1 MKIQQAH
8 FDRTESRTTH
18 FLVRLSIDEKE
29 RFEKRCRDAGITQ
42 SDYFRMKCLESKPL
56 RKRRSLNVNS
66 QMLYQALG
74 QLGKVGSNINQIAKQ
89 YNSGFSQA
97 TENFEGI
104 RQDLQALRKMVRAA
118 LELKD

>member
-1 MKIQQAH
+1 MEKLQTRNPRFVI
-8 FDRTESRTTH
+8 
-18 FLVRLSIDEKE
+18 RLSTEDKE
-29 RFEKRCRDAGITQ
+29 RYKSRCQEAGLSQ
-42 SDYFRMKCLESKPL
+42 SDYFRLKCLEAKPL
-56 RKRRSLNVNS
+56 RKRRSPNVNS
-66 QMLYQALG
+66 QMLYQVLG

-118 LELKD
+118 LELKE